1 MIAANPWLRLSLN
14 ALRLGT
20 EANTV
25 VALRMMKI
33 AGGGAGAA
41 TEAQLMVSEKIQ
53 AAIEAQSQLAVGV
66 SVRRA
71 RAAPRHNSLRS
82 SASARKNSNST
93 RRTADGSNKTPKIS
107 GTTRSG
113 PFSLC

>member
-1 MIAANPWLRLSLN
+1 MTAANPWLRLSLN

-53 AAIEAQSQLAVGV
+53 AAMEVQSQLAFGAMTGAAAHIGPSKAVALYRRK
-66 SVRRA
+66 VRA
-71 RAAPRHNSLRS
+71 N
-82 SASARKNSNST
+82 
-93 RRTADGSNKTPKIS
+93 RRRLLKRGA
-107 GTTRSG
+107 
-113 PFSLC
+113 

>member
-53 AAIEAQSQLAVGV
+53 AAIEAQSQLAVGAMTGAAAYV
-66 SVRRA
+66 GPSKAVALYRRKVRA
-71 RAAPRHNSLRS
+71 N
-82 SASARKNSNST
+82 
-93 RRTADGSNKTPKIS
+93 RRRLLKR
-107 GTTRSG
+107 GT
-113 PFSLC
+113 